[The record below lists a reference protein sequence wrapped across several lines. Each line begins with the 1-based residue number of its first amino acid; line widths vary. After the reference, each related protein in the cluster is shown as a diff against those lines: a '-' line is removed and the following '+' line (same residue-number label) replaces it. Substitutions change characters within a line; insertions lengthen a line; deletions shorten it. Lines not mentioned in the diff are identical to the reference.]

1 MSSITFKHDFIH
13 SSQLNVV
20 EGHVRV
26 NHQVLNIQR
35 TTTVD
40 RGKIGSTP
48 NVQGVGTQTAVDG
61 ITRISFSSCADTLQI
76 SLTHNL
82 FQARR
87 NIVTSDNVGRTLRF
101 RDGAN
106 NHKRVIATASGNL
119 INTLAQTNNVVATSN
134 VDRVVH
140 VARCDCTGRVYH
152 NVDQV
157 GDVTV
162 AINVEHILPA
172 SDVERVTNDLICDCT
187 IERVIPGAKVGN
199 RVKATEVDHR
209 AIRNSA
215 KVDVELVCPRCEV
228 GDRVG
233 CRLG

>member
-1 MSSITFKHDFIH
+1 MDNQRLNPGDRDKAQICRTPDMENVIT
-13 SSQLNVV
+13 
-20 EGHVRV
+20 GA
-26 NHQVLNIQR
+26 
-35 TTTVD
+35 
-40 RGKIGSTP
+40 
-48 NVQGVGTQTAVDG
+48 AVDG
-61 ITRISFSSCADTLQI
+61 VTRISFSSCADTLQI

-172 SDVERVTNDLICDCT
+172 SDVERVTNDRIGHST
-187 IERVIPGAKVGN
+187 IERVVARTKVGN

-209 AIRNSA
+209 AISNSA